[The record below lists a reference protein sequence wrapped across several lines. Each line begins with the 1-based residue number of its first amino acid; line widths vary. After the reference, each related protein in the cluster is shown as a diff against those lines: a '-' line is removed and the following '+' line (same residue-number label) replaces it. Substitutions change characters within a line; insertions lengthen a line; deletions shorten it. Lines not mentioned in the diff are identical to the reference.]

1 MAQSWPRENP
11 LETRCKDNF
20 PSLSASISSTTWC
33 DRSRVLWFSYGM
45 FAIKIDGFFGCSSHL
60 VIWYFKDVDPLW
72 FRFCS
77 TIMTCSS
84 EAPPLRT
91 NLEVASTFI
100 YIYIPGPKK
109 GIDPILNHLGVY
121 PNQYFGGSHRPNSP
135 KISPSPKRKGGS
147 SFWRSPNMGYT
158 VYP

>member
-1 MAQSWPRENP
+1 MTENRGKTMEKHPKNREPHQNRGKPRKTIKKTSTAFPHHVPNEKWHNFGRVCP

-45 FAIKIDGFFGCSSHL
+45 FAIRRFGWSKPWHPDVPIKIDGFFGCSSHL

-77 TIMTCSS
+77 TIMTCNS
-84 EAPPLRT
+84 EAPPLCT
-91 NLEVASTFI
+91 NL
-100 YIYIPGPKK
+100 
-109 GIDPILNHLGVY
+109 
-121 PNQYFGGSHRPNSP
+121 GSC
-135 KISPSPKRKGGS
+135 
-147 SFWRSPNMGYT
+147 
-158 VYP
+158 